1 VNKSHDIT
9 DAISVCVRNSIIQVF
24 KVYADLAYIRKRLG
38 FVSVLLGFML
48 LELTEEYRIW
58 L

>member
-1 VNKSHDIT
+1 M
-9 DAISVCVRNSIIQVF
+9 QVF
-24 KVYADLAYIRKRLG
+24 KVRADLAYIRKRLG

-48 LELTEEYRIW
+48 LELTEAYRIW